1 MIIMSIRSLQVT
13 TKIGRKSFGLGQV
26 AVNLAKALNDLK
38 ADARIWCLDLA
49 DQIDWAIA
57 QPGLAR
63 NKVRSFP
70 RFGFSKLGYSAAMLS
85 AAKSEGGNFDVVHQH
100 GIWTACSYTSN
111 RLREVHRLPIVI
123 APHGAL
129 QSWALMRS
137 SWKKRIALLA
147 YERKNLH
154 QAACLHAT
162 AEAEVADFRDYGL
175 SNPIAL
181 ITNGVSENWLESK
194 GNGIRFRAQHAIPSD
209 RRLLLFLSRITPKK
223 GLPILLESIDR
234 VRNYF
239 SDWLLIIAG
248 TDEFGHLQE
257 VKSLV
262 AKMNLQN
269 LVIFTGPLY
278 EQEKRDAFAASDAF
292 VLPSYSEGSPIIILD
307 CLATGV
313 PVITTKGSPWQRLLD
328 LQCGWWVE
336 ATTVGLSQA
345 LQDML
350 SLPKYQ
356 LQAMGQR
363 GLELVKMQYL
373 WKIQGKKVLDLY
385 AWLLGRQGKP
395 DFIITD

>member
-1 MIIMSIRSLQVT
+1 MSLRVLHITPR
-13 TKIGRKSFGLGQV
+13 IGRESFGLGQV
-26 AVNLAKALNDLK
+26 AVNLAKVLNDLK

-63 NKVRSFP
+63 NKVRGFP
-70 RFGFSKLGYSAAMLS
+70 HFGFSKLGYSPAMLS
-85 AAKSEGGNFDVVHQH
+85 AANSEGENFDVVHQH
-100 GIWTACSYTSN
+100 GIWTGISRVTYKLSKK
-111 RLREVHRLPIVI
+111 HGIPSVI
-123 APHGAL
+123 APHGSL
-129 QSWALMRS
+129 ESWALKRS
-137 SWKKRIALLA
+137 NWKKRVALLA

-181 ITNGVSENWLESK
+181 ISNGVSENWLESK
-194 GNGIRFRAQHAIPSD
+194 GNGARFRAQHTIPSN

-223 GLPILLESIDR
+223 GLPILLESIDS
-234 VRNYF
+234 VRNDF
-239 SDWLLIIAG
+239 SNWLLIIAG
-248 TDEFGHLQE
+248 TDEFGHLHE

-262 AKMNLQN
+262 AKMNLQR

-278 EQEKRDAFAASDAF
+278 EQEKRDAFAASDVF
-292 VLPSYSEGSPIIILD
+292 ILPSYSEGSPMVILD
-307 CLATGV
+307 CLATGI
-313 PVITTKGSPWQRLLD
+313 PVITTKGSPWKKLLD

-336 ATTVGLSQA
+336 ATKVGLSQA

-350 SLPKYQ
+350 SLPKHQ

-363 GLELVKMQYL
+363 GLELVKIKYL

-385 AWLLGRQGKP
+385 AWLLGRQRKP

>member
-1 MIIMSIRSLQVT
+1 MSIRSLQVT
-13 TKIGRKSFGLGQV
+13 IKIGKESTGTGQV
-26 AVNLAKALNDLK
+26 AVNLAMALNDLK

-49 DQIDWAIA
+49 NQIDWAIT
-57 QPGLAR
+57 QSGLAR
-63 NKVRSFP
+63 NKVRSFH

-85 AAKSEGGNFDVVHQH
+85 AAKSDGGNFDVVHQH
-100 GIWTACSYTSN
+100 GIWTACSHISN

-123 APHGAL
+123 APHGTL

-137 SWKKRIALLA
+137 PWKKRLALLA

-162 AEAEVADFRDYGL
+162 AEAEVSDFRDYGL

-181 ITNGVSENWLESK
+181 ISNGVSENWLESK
-194 GNGIRFRAQHAIPSD
+194 GNGIRFRAQHAIPSN

-223 GLPILLESIDR
+223 GLPILLESIDS
-234 VRNYF
+234 VRNDF

-278 EQEKRDAFAASDAF
+278 EQKKRDAFAASDAF
-292 VLPSYSEGSPIIILD
+292 VLPSYSEGSPIVILD

-313 PVITTKGSPWQRLLD
+313 PVITTKGSPWKRLVD

-336 ATTVGLSQA
+336 ANRVGLSQA

-356 LQAMGQR
+356 LQTMGQR
-363 GLELVKMQYL
+363 GLN
-373 WKIQGKKVLDLY
+373 
-385 AWLLGRQGKP
+385 
-395 DFIITD
+395 